1 MGCQCSGGWAEQ
13 QALQQLEAQG
23 WRLLDRNWHCRWGE
37 LDLVLERQ
45 QQLLVVEVKGRR
57 TGHHDRH
64 GLDAFHSAKR
74 RRMAR
79 AMSCWRAVHPASAEQ
94 LLRVKLA
101 LVPLTTPCR
110 TIRWIDVE
118 RLC

>member
-45 QQLLVVEVKGRR
+45 QQLLVVEVKVVARVIGTAMALMPFIPPNGAAWPARSVA
-57 TGHHDRH
+57 GELCIRH
-64 GLDAFHSAKR
+64 PLS
-74 RRMAR
+74 
-79 AMSCWRAVHPASAEQ
+79 SCSGSSWPSF
-94 LLRVKLA
+94 
-101 LVPLTTPCR
+101 P
-110 TIRWIDVE
+110 
-118 RLC
+118 